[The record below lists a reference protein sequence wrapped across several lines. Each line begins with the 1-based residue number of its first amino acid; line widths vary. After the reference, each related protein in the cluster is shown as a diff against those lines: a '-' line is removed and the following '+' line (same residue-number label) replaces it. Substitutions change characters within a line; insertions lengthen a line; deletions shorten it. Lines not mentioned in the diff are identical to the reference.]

1 MNPQTL
7 RRTTENLKRWADRQS
22 YGFLDTTYSETIACS
37 RSKANR
43 TKRQNVSFRWSSDK
57 TVDIVFLKGLY
68 FEKIKDKNNMF
79 GFSLYTDNDNFRKR
93 RLFHK
98 DEAVIDTWI
107 RKLKYHC

>member
-1 MNPQTL
+1 M
-7 RRTTENLKRWADRQS
+7 
-22 YGFLDTTYSETIACS
+22 
-37 RSKANR
+37 
-43 TKRQNVSFRWSSDK
+43 SDK
-57 TVDIVFLKGLY
+57 SLDILFLKGLY

-79 GFSLYTDNDNFRKR
+79 GFALYNDNDNFRKR